1 MCSTESISPAISEAS
16 GFPDFHSIKPLT
28 DRFIARLKGETL
40 ESNEHKIY
48 QSGHVR
54 ADQNTTF
61 PETSEWRLLRLGPI
75 RDRHPNGRS
84 EVMRVSQSAS
94 RRAKMLKYPGL
105 PPSVPRKI
113 LQHTSGKTNTSVDYF
128 LIHITQPEATTG
140 RLLFWSASRIK
151 INSISGRSVCNNA
164 DNSISFAFPSQSSQA
179 RNVDHWPYIAQQ

>member
-75 RDRHPNGRS
+75 RDRHPNGR
-84 EVMRVSQSAS
+84 
-94 RRAKMLKYPGL
+94 AKMLKYPGL

-128 LIHITQPEATTG
+128 LFSKQCLESKSTEEINLINKEPKYRRGFESG
-140 RLLFWSASRIK
+140 GKICSMSSRGCRIQFTILK
-151 INSISGRSVCNNA
+151 A
-164 DNSISFAFPSQSSQA
+164 DCRGFEGCQRGP
-179 RNVDHWPYIAQQ
+179 VW